1 MEKGLGYISM
11 QERLRL
17 VGGEINISS
26 QARRGARIDVLI
38 PLKLSNIKSKEDL

>member
-1 MEKGLGYISM
+1 MEKGLGFISM

-38 PLKLSNIKSKEDL
+38 PLNFRTKSKEDI